1 MPRYTLYLLQ
11 NSEGSFGGFLQS
23 DALMVS
29 LLERLLGSLAATA
42 NSLGVKLEIRSTGVH
57 VEQLRAMVVMPE
69 RGRALK
75 LLALLIKVDLPS
87 EEHGDTE
94 RS

>member
-57 VEQLRAMVVMPE
+57 VEKLGAMVVMSE
-69 RGRALK
+69 RGKVLK

-87 EEHGDTE
+87 EEHGHTE

>member
-23 DALMVS
+23 DALVVS

-57 VEQLRAMVVMPE
+57 VEKLGAMVVMSE
-69 RGRALK
+69 KARALQ
-75 LLALLIKVDLPS
+75 LLTLLIKVDLPS
-87 EEHGDTE
+87 EEHGHTE